1 MQSAL
6 CSTLPGDQYLACL
19 DTAKIVFDAWVCPSD
34 FISCPCVQIRFILLC
49 LLCSLSH
56 DAVGGLLS
64 YDVAALDRYCNLL
77 GVLAY

>member
-1 MQSAL
+1 ML
-6 CSTLPGDQYLACL
+6 GF
-19 DTAKIVFDAWVCPSD
+19 VPSD